1 MLRNAL
7 ALSLAA
13 VTAIAFGA
21 ATSGAGVGPS
31 RADAESLRKKV
42 TTIVEFGTVSAR
54 QQRRTM
60 LTENEVNAYLTFE
73 AMDQIPAGVVEP
85 AIAIAGGGRVSAR
98 AVVDL
103 DAVRKQK
110 SQRSL
115 LDPMNYVSGRVPVT
129 AIGMVKAIG
138 GVGRVEFES
147 AAIGSIPVPKLI
159 LQEIVSY
166 YSRSPERPAGIG
178 LDDSYALPA
187 RIREIQFEPGR
198 AIIVQ

>member
-42 TTIVEFGTVSAR
+42 TIIVEFGTVSAR

-115 LDPMNYVSGRVPVT
+115 LDPMIYVSGRVPVT